1 MIRIGTGFDSHR
13 LEEGRKLILGGVEI
27 THPRGLLGH
36 SDADV
41 LVHAIIDAL
50 FGAIADG
57 DIGQHFPDT
66 DPKWKGANSI
76 QLLKMTAQ
84 RLRSL
89 GWEIVNTDTTVIA
102 QEPKLGPHIQMMRER
117 IAEAM
122 GIEKQ
127 QVSIKAKTNEGMGA
141 LGRREGIAVHAV
153 ALVEKEDEK

>member
-27 THPRGLLGH
+27 THSRGLLGH

-41 LVHAIIDAL
+41 IVHAIIDAL
-50 FGAIADG
+50 FGSIADG

-66 DPKWKGANSI
+66 DPKWKGADSI
-76 QLLKMTAQ
+76 ELLKTAAG
-84 RLRSL
+84 RLKSL
-89 GWEIVNTDTTVIA
+89 GWKIVNTDATVIA
-102 QEPKLGPHIQMMRER
+102 QEPKLGPHIQKMRER

-122 GIEKQ
+122 GVEKQ

-153 ALVEKEDEK
+153 ALVEMEDEK

>member
-27 THPRGLLGH
+27 THSRGLLGH

-41 LVHAIIDAL
+41 IVHAIIDAL
-50 FGAIADG
+50 FGSIADG

-66 DPKWKGANSI
+66 DPKWKGADSI
-76 QLLKMTAQ
+76 ELLKTAAG
-84 RLRSL
+84 RLKSL
-89 GWEIVNTDTTVIA
+89 GWKIVNTDATVIA
-102 QEPKLGPHIQMMRER
+102 QEPKLGPHIQKMRER

-122 GIEKQ
+122 GVEKQ

>member
-27 THPRGLLGH
+27 AHPRGLLGH

-41 LVHAIIDAL
+41 IVHAIIDAL
-50 FGAIADG
+50 LGSIADG

-66 DPKWKGANSI
+66 DPKWKGADSI
-76 QLLKMTAQ
+76 ELLKTAAE
-84 RLRSL
+84 RLKSL
-89 GWEIVNTDTTVIA
+89 GWKIVNTDATVIA
-102 QEPKLGPHIQMMRER
+102 QEPKLEPHIQKMRER
-117 IAEAM
+117 IAAAM
-122 GIEKQ
+122 GVEKQ

-153 ALVEKEDEK
+153 ALVEKED